1 VSLSDFYSPSD
12 CGSALFNKRDMPQ
25 LLDAELKQA
34 GADQAG
40 RSFPLG
46 ATVLA
51 EGVNFSVFS
60 RQATRVELL
69 LFDDAAAAQPVRV
82 IDLEPR
88 THRTY
93 HYWHVFVPSIGPGQV
108 YGYRVSGPFDPARGL
123 RFDPGKILLDP
134 YGRAV
139 VVLEGYSRHAANQYA
154 ENNPTAMKSVVVDPS
169 QYDWEGD
176 APLRRPFATTVIYE
190 MHVAGFTRHPSSVS
204 SQTSVRLMRG

>member
-1 VSLSDFYSPSD
+1 VSLSDFYSPND

-25 LLDAELKQA
+25 LLGAELQQA
-34 GADQAG
+34 GTDQAG

-69 LFDDAAAAQPVRV
+69 LFDDAAAARPVRV

-108 YGYRVSGPFDPARGL
+108 YGYRGCRARRVCAARSG
-123 RFDPGKILLDP
+123 
-134 YGRAV
+134 
-139 VVLEGYSRHAANQYA
+139 
-154 ENNPTAMKSVVVDPS
+154 
-169 QYDWEGD
+169 
-176 APLRRPFATTVIYE
+176 
-190 MHVAGFTRHPSSVS
+190 
-204 SQTSVRLMRG
+204 